1 MLQRE
6 LRAPRVEALGQEL
19 PGGFNKEKCREASE
33 DRTVMCEGAAAHCGG
48 STLRAY
54 CARGNALRIAK
65 ARRFASQARPGAAQ
79 KSAVLHRQGL
89 ELRSDIFGTAEYAQ
103 APLRSGQASPG

>member
-6 LRAPRVEALGQEL
+6 LRAPRSEALGQEL

-54 CARGNALRIAK
+54 CARGNALRNSKSHATCKSGTPGSRAK
-65 ARRFASQARPGAAQ
+65 ERCAA
-79 KSAVLHRQGL
+79 
-89 ELRSDIFGTAEYAQ
+89 
-103 APLRSGQASPG
+103 